1 MGEAKESRFHL
12 IKWRCESN
20 RKSIIHGSRF
30 ENCRG
35 EKKVNMNKLKS
46 PIKR

>member
-1 MGEAKESRFHL
+1 MGEAKDSRFHL

-30 ENCRG
+30 ENLQRR
-35 EKKVNMNKLKS
+35 KKSKYE
-46 PIKR
+46 